1 MNNSD
6 IPTDLSDFS
15 LMNDEGYIEETHRLF
30 LKPQKEIKLK
40 NNNLLKE
47 ISTPLGTVRIV
58 FENMESNNTKS
69 NLKYLNNIKN
79 STYKYT
85 PVLTSDGKI
94 ALLYKGDLDNVKK
107 YESINTSL
115 KTFKNQKHSKN
126 QSLIKTNNDK
136 KANESTNTSS
146 NLLVTAKR
154 VTNKLK
160 SNDIDKF
167 KDNKNIMR
175 DDLHIHNTIKP
186 TDKITENATTDIFN
200 LAIIP
205 IFDID
210 LERKILSKV
219 SKVHHNHNHFKYPSS
234 IHKSMQ
240 TAIGLAALLTCI
252 SVFACYL
259 RRRIIRNL
267 RSLFW

>member
-1 MNNSD
+1 MQNSNIQMNL
-6 IPTDLSDFS
+6 TDLAI
-15 LMNDEGYIEETHRLF
+15 MNDEQYNEEKHRLT

-40 NNNLLKE
+40 KNNLLKE

-58 FENMESNNTKS
+58 FENIESNNTKS
-69 NLKYLNNIKN
+69 NLKYLNNVKN
-79 STYKYT
+79 STVKYS

-107 YESINTSL
+107 YESIDTSF
-115 KTFKNQKHSKN
+115 KTLNNQKLSKN
-126 QSLIKTNNDK
+126 QSIIKNIPDK
-136 KANESTNTSS
+136 KANESINILS
-146 NLLVTAKR
+146 NLLFTTKTVKTKF
-154 VTNKLK
+154 K
-160 SNDIDKF
+160 SKEIDNI

-175 DDLHIHNTIKP
+175 DDLHIYNTVKP
-186 TDKITENATTDIFN
+186 TPKQKENVTKDVFN

-205 IFDID
+205 IFDVD
-210 LERKILSKV
+210 LERNILSKM

-234 IHKSMQ
+234 IHKSLQ
-240 TAIGLAALLTCI
+240 TMIGLAALLTCI

>member
-1 MNNSD
+1 MNL
-6 IPTDLSDFS
+6 LSDS
-15 LMNDEGYIEETHRLF
+15 VIMNDEQYNEEKNRLT
-30 LKPQKEIKLK
+30 LKLQKEIKLK
-40 NNNLLKE
+40 KNNLLKE

-58 FENMESNNTKS
+58 FENIESNNTKA

-79 STYKYT
+79 STVKYS

-107 YESINTSL
+107 YESIDTA
-115 KTFKNQKHSKN
+115 FKGLNNQTHSKN
-126 QSLIKTNNDK
+126 QSTIKSVHDK
-136 KANESTNTSS
+136 KANESINILSKLLFTTKTVKNKHKETD
-146 NLLVTAKR
+146 NL
-154 VTNKLK
+154 
-160 SNDIDKF
+160 

-175 DDLHIHNTIKP
+175 DDLHIYNSIMP
-186 TDKITENATTDIFN
+186 TSKQKDNVTKDVFN

-205 IFDID
+205 IFDVD
-210 LERKILSKV
+210 LERKILSKM

-240 TAIGLAALLTCI
+240 TMIGLAALLTCV

-267 RSLFW
+267 RLLFW

>member
-1 MNNSD
+1 
-6 IPTDLSDFS
+6 
-15 LMNDEGYIEETHRLF
+15 MNDEGYIEEKHRL
-30 LKPQKEIKLK
+30 KSQKEIKLK
-40 NNNLLKE
+40 KNNLLKE

-58 FENMESNNTKS
+58 FENMENNNTKP
-69 NLKYLNNIKN
+69 NLKYINNMKN
-79 STYKYT
+79 STAKYS

-107 YESINTSL
+107 YESIETP
-115 KTFKNQKHSKN
+115 FKPLNNQKNLKN
-126 QSLIKTNNDK
+126 QSLIKHINDK
-136 KANESTNTSS
+136 KANESVNNIS
-146 NLLVTAKR
+146 NPFLTTKR
-154 VTNKLK
+154 VNNKLK
-160 SNDIDKF
+160 SNEIDKF

-175 DDLHIHNTIKP
+175 DDLHTHLSNKP
-186 TDKITENATTDIFN
+186 TLKKTENVTKDVFN

-205 IFDID
+205 IFDVD